1 MIPVTAEM
9 KPFRPYGCALELFY
23 CKAPEVLVSGPAGT
37 GKSRA
42 CLEKLHACA
51 EKYEGMRALIVRKT
65 RASLTEAAL
74 VTYEEK
80 VLPVGHE
87 ALTNIQRRNRQV
99 YSYPNGSEI
108 VVGGLDNAQRIM
120 STEYDMVYV
129 QEAIEATEDDWEK
142 LTTRLRNGT
151 MPYQQIL
158 ADTNP
163 DVPFHWLKQRCEA
176 GTTTLF
182 ESRHED
188 NPTLW
193 DGSDWTPGGSFYIQ
207 TLDRLTGARKL
218 RLRYGR
224 WVQAEGVVYEGWDS
238 SLHVID
244 RREIPAEWPR
254 YWTVDFGYKNP
265 FVWQAWAT
273 DNDGRLYRYR
283 EIYFTQR
290 LVEDHARKILEVTA
304 GEPKPQAIICDHDAE
319 DRATLERHLRIPTI
333 AAKKSISPGIQA
345 VQVRLQKA
353 GDGKPR
359 IFYLRDSLVEVD
371 KELHAQKFPVC
382 TEQEFEVYVWP
393 QAADGKPI
401 KEVPVDLHNHGMDA
415 TRYMVAQFD
424 LRRKRPEMQVVDYI
438 NGNPRREYD

>member
-1 MIPVTAEM
+1 
-9 KPFRPYGCALELFY
+9 
-23 CKAPEVLVSGPAGT
+23 
-37 GKSRA
+37 
-42 CLEKLHACA
+42 
-51 EKYEGMRALIVRKT
+51 
-65 RASLTEAAL
+65 
-74 VTYEEK
+74 
-80 VLPVGHE
+80 
-87 ALTNIQRRNRQV
+87 
-99 YSYPNGSEI
+99 
-108 VVGGLDNAQRIM
+108 
-120 STEYDMVYV
+120 
-129 QEAIEATEDDWEK
+129 
-142 LTTRLRNGT
+142 
-151 MPYQQIL
+151 
-158 ADTNP
+158 
-163 DVPFHWLKQRCEA
+163 
-176 GTTTLF
+176 
-182 ESRHED
+182 
-188 NPTLW
+188 
-193 DGSDWTPGGSFYIQ
+193 
-207 TLDRLTGARKL
+207 
-218 RLRYGR
+218 
-224 WVQAEGVVYEGWDS
+224 VQAEGVVYEGWDS